1 MKTKLLPELIEIIL
15 GFLFLEDWT
24 KRVESRKIIKENIY
38 KKINK

>member
-24 KRVESRKIIKENIY
+24 KRVESRKLIKEKY
-38 KKINK
+38 LQKDK